1 MLRRAKGGQMSLRF
15 DVSLGACRLVQW
27 NAREIALTARLGL
40 LSLKQR
46 IGSTSGL
53 EAGQTNP
60 RLSSVS
66 VPALTKSGGCAN
78 HGQPLNAAP
87 VGRFDGPRLRP
98 IAIALVALL
107 LGYVGGQATI
117 WQPKPILAASAGV
130 AVDPSYA
137 PEGLAPS
144 AWGFQIDAVQ
154 EALPPV
160 GKMSTSQ
167 SATAPVSEALP
178 LTADEVREAQA
189 WLNAFGFSPGP
200 IDGLAGPQTMAAV
213 KRYRIARNMEEAGGL
228 DQAVLKQMRQQS
240 GHR

>member
-1 MLRRAKGGQMSLRF
+1 MGLRF
-15 DVSLGACRLVQW
+15 DASLGACRLVQW

-60 RLSSVS
+60 RLSSA
-66 VPALTKSGGCAN
+66 PALTKFGGCAN
-78 HGQPLNAAP
+78 HGQPVNGAP
-87 VGRFDGPRLRP
+87 VGQFDRPRLYL

-117 WQPKPILAASAGV
+117 WQPKPILAASAAA
-130 AVDPSYA
+130 AVDRSDA

-144 AWGFQIDAVQ
+144 AWGSQIDAVQ

-167 SATAPVSEALP
+167 SATAPVSEALQ
-178 LTADEVREAQA
+178 LSADEVREAQA
-189 WLNAFGFSPGP
+189 WLTAFGFSPGP
-200 IDGLAGPQTMAAV
+200 IDGLPGPQTMAAV
-213 KRYRIARNMEEAGGL
+213 KRYRIARDMEEAGGL
-228 DQAVLKQMRQQS
+228 DQVVLKQMRQQS

>member
-1 MLRRAKGGQMSLRF
+1 MGLRF
-15 DVSLGACRLVQW
+15 DGSLGAFRLMQW
-27 NAREIALTARLGL
+27 NAREFALTASLGL

-46 IGSTSGL
+46 IASTSGL
-53 EAGQTNP
+53 QAGRTNP
-60 RLSSVS
+60 GLSRLP
-66 VPALTKSGGCAN
+66 VPALTKSGRCATD
-78 HGQPLNAAP
+78 GQPLNAAR
-87 VGRFDGPRLRP
+87 VRRFDGPRLHP

-107 LGYVGGQATI
+107 LGYVGGLATV
-117 WQPKPILAASAGV
+117 WQPTPILGASAAV
-130 AVDPSYA
+130 AVGLSDA

-144 AWGFQIDAVQ
+144 AWASKIDAVQ

-167 SATAPVSEALP
+167 FATAPVSEALP

-189 WLNAFGFSPGP
+189 WLNAFGFSPGA
-200 IDGLAGPQTMAAV
+200 IDGLPGPQTMAAV
-213 KRYRIARNMEEAGGL
+213 KRYRIARDMEEPGGL